1 MNDESMSAQTRKELQ
16 LQDAKIDELS
26 NQLRILQ
33 QQNDDLMARASSRG
47 GKRLAALPGT
57 SIPLNE
63 FDQDNHEMD
72 APLQEEEEKR
82 EDGFEESPQMEPRG
96 THQEDQDAHLDEENE
111 GSP

>member
-1 MNDESMSAQTRKELQ
+1 
-16 LQDAKIDELS
+16 
-26 NQLRILQ
+26 
-33 QQNDDLMARASSRG
+33 MARASSRG

-96 THQEDQDAHLDEENE
+96 THQEDQDAHHDEENE
-111 GSP
+111 GSPEFIDGGVIVADEIPERDNIEQLREDNLDQDTPE